1 MWTDLALAR
10 RSEIRIICKT
20 SSPSPTTVRPSKL
33 GRILEAEA
41 TLQPVLAKAHELRAL
56 AGLLDG
62 FLPPELARQVRVV
75 NYRDGE
81 VVLFATG
88 AAVAAKLRLLAPSL
102 VIFFSKQRLQV
113 NSVSI
118 RVQPN
123 ASREADIAPQKS
135 AYLSTP
141 ALDSLRKLYNGMRP
155 SPARDA
161 LQRLLQ
167 KRLAGKKK
175 QDSE

>member
-1 MWTDLALAR
+1 M
-10 RSEIRIICKT
+10 
-20 SSPSPTTVRPSKL
+20 VRPLKL
-33 GRILEAEA
+33 GRILSAEA

-62 FLPPELARQVRVV
+62 YLPPGLARQTRLV

-81 VVLFATG
+81 IALV
-88 AAVAAKLRLLAPSL
+88 AASSAAAAKLRLLAPSL
-102 VIFFSKQRLQV
+102 VNFFLKQRLEV

-123 ASREADIAPQKS
+123 ASRLSDAAPQKS
-135 AYLSTP
+135 AHLSTS
-141 ALDSLRKLYNGMRP
+141 ALEGLARLHQAMQD

-161 LQRLLQ
+161 LGKLLRRRGVNAGESRPQ
-167 KRLAGKKK
+167 KAPGSPARRKP
-175 QDSE
+175 ST

>member
-1 MWTDLALAR
+1 M
-10 RSEIRIICKT
+10 
-20 SSPSPTTVRPSKL
+20 VRPPKL
-33 GRILEAEA
+33 DRILAAEA

-62 FLPPELARQVRVV
+62 FLPPDLARQARVV

-81 VVLFATG
+81 VVLVAATS
-88 AAVAAKLRLLAPSL
+88 AAAAKLRLLAPSL
-102 VIFFSKQRLQV
+102 VNFFSKQRLQV

-118 RVQPN
+118 RVQLN
-123 ASREADIAPQKS
+123 ASRSADVAPQKS

-141 ALDSLRKLYNGMRP
+141 TLNSLSTLYKSMRN

-161 LQRLLQ
+161 LRALLERRGVSPATPPPQREAESPPRR
-167 KRLAGKKK
+167 KPRT
-175 QDSE
+175 

>member
-1 MWTDLALAR
+1 M
-10 RSEIRIICKT
+10 RSI
-20 SSPSPTTVRPSKL
+20 KL
-33 GRILEAEA
+33 GRILAAEA
-41 TLQPVLAKAHELRAL
+41 SLQPVLAKAQDLRAL

-81 VVLFATG
+81 VVLG
-88 AAVAAKLRLLAPSL
+88 AASAAIAAKLRLLAPSL

-113 NSVSI
+113 NSV
-118 RVQPN
+118 RLQVQPN
-123 ASREADIAPQKS
+123 ASRIADVAPQKT

-141 ALDSLRKLYNGMRP
+141 TLDSLRKLYNGMRP
-155 SPARDA
+155 CPARDA
-161 LQRLLQ
+161 LERLLE

-175 QDSE
+175 QDGE